1 MDTSSFS
8 IQTRSRRMIQD
19 DPAET
24 SSLMTNASQ
33 TDHCRHGGQFV
44 MPMTP
49 ERLEEMVFPHIAAV
63 ATAARSRS
71 PVNFFDAS
79 QGSDDLNV
87 PGEDQQ
93 FPRQAMPNEVPLTA
107 HRNASSVS
115 CDILKA
121 NKLTEN
127 GHDNF
132 KRKELILKVL
142 STRWLQRKEN
152 VHLTLLDILQ
162 GRCS

>member
-1 MDTSSFS
+1 
-8 IQTRSRRMIQD
+8 
-19 DPAET
+19 
-24 SSLMTNASQ
+24 MTNASQ
-33 TDHCRHGGQFV
+33 TDHRRHDGQFV

-49 ERLEEMVFPHIAAV
+49 ERLEEMVFSHIAAV

-121 NKLTEN
+121 KKLTEN

-132 KRKELILKVL
+132 NRKELILKVL